1 MVGDTRVNS
10 RLTRGMEEVSLFGRM
25 EEHMMGYGWMENSMV
40 KAYYLL
46 QMEVARDEALGK
58 MART

>member
-10 RLTRGMEEVSLFGRM
+10 RLTRGMAEVNLFGTMEDRM
-25 EEHMMGYGWMENSMV
+25 MVYGRMENSMV
-40 KAYYLL
+40 KEYYQL
-46 QMEVARDEALGK
+46 QMEAARNEALGK

>member
-10 RLTRGMEEVSLFGRM
+10 RLTRGMAEVNLFGTM
-25 EEHMMGYGWMENSMV
+25 EERMMGYGWMENSMV
-40 KAYYLL
+40 KEYYQL
-46 QMEVARDEALGK
+46 QMEAARNEALGK

>member
-10 RLTRGMEEVSLFGRM
+10 RLTRGMAEVNLFGAM
-25 EEHMMGYGWMENSMV
+25 EERMMGYGWMENSMV
-40 KAYYLL
+40 KGSYLQ
-46 QMEVARDEALGK
+46 QMEAAREEALGK